1 MEPDIDKVL
10 IPPDAYA
17 LRQKAIKL
25 SNSVGAELKD
35 MLDNAKQKDYY
46 DTVKNALSEYQKRLK
61 EYIEKI
67 QSSIQI
73 LAHFEYNCNK
83 LDADDYTACNM
94 YVKLSSAIYDRIR
107 KDANEYYSFLQE
119 IRDPIAYFEKQR
131 QLKQTKTIEKPTEN
145 TLDNGNYLPPV
156 KFQEYNDNVPRRRKK
171 RGYEEII

>member
-1 MEPDIDKVL
+1 MEPDINNVL
-10 IPPDAYA
+10 IPPDVYA
-17 LRQKAIKL
+17 LRQKTIKL

-35 MLDNAKQKDYY
+35 MLNNAKQKDY
-46 DTVKNALSEYQKRLK
+46 DTIKNAFSEYQKRLQ

-73 LAHFEYNCNK
+73 IAHFKYNRNR
-83 LDADDYTACNM
+83 LANDDYTAHNM
-94 YVKLSSAIYDRIR
+94 YIQLFSAIYDRIR

-131 QLKQTKTIEKPTEN
+131 QLKQTKTIEKSTEN

-156 KFQEYNDNVPRRRKK
+156 KFQEYNDNVPRRRTK

>member
-1 MEPDIDKVL
+1 LEPDVNKVL
-10 IPPDAYA
+10 LPPDVCI
-17 LRQKAIKL
+17 LRRDTNKL
-25 SNSVGAELKD
+25 SNSVGAELKG
-35 MLDNAKQKDYY
+35 MLNNAKQKDYY
-46 DTVKNALSEYQKRLK
+46 DTVKNAFSEYQKRLH

-73 LAHFEYNCNK
+73 IAHFKYNRNN
-83 LDADDYTACNM
+83 LAGDNYTAHNM
-94 YVKLSSAIYDRIR
+94 YIQLFSAMYDRIR

-131 QLKQTKTIEKPTEN
+131 QLKQTKTIEKSTEN

-156 KFQEYNDNVPRRRKK
+156 KFQEYNDNVPRRRTK